1 MICENQAGIP
11 VYMQALSGN
20 TNDQKAF
27 KEVAKAHLAS
37 LKAAQECRYLVGDAA
52 LYTAETVMTLHEQK
66 RLFVSRVPAKLKEA
80 KTLLSSLQREALSPL
95 GNGYAGQWVDAQYG
109 DVPQ

>member
-1 MICENQAGIP
+1 MMRRVSASSWSKGYSRDHRPELNQAILELICENQAGIP

-37 LKAAQECRYLVGDAA
+37 LKAAPGVPLSGRGCRSV
-52 LYTAETVMTLHEQK
+52 
-66 RLFVSRVPAKLKEA
+66 
-80 KTLLSSLQREALSPL
+80 
-95 GNGYAGQWVDAQYG
+95 YG
-109 DVPQ
+109 